1 MVVPLTLQY
10 FYKMTSILEMLMH
23 SKKKKKKTAC
33 EQQKHLY
40 YSYSFWSYDIVKNEC

>member
-23 SKKKKKKTAC
+23 SKKKKKKL
-33 EQQKHLY
+33 HV
-40 YSYSFWSYDIVKNEC
+40 SSKNISTTVAAFGAMI